1 MRQRWSVLA
10 VMTLGLQWVGCGS
23 SSQDDVSSSAAPPE
37 LGTGGSDSRG
47 DDCTLCS
54 IYQYCTGDDL
64 IEQLNND
71 TYCDGVVTHCEHG
84 CLTHPWGMSASA
96 RGNGTQGVLLHC

>member
-1 MRQRWSVLA
+1 
-10 VMTLGLQWVGCGS
+10 MTLGLQWVGCGS